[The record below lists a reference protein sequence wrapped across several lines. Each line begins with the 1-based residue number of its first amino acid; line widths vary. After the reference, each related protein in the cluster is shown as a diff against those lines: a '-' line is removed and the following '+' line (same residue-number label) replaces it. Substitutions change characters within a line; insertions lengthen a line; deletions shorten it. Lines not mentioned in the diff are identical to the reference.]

1 MDSTLARPSWIKFNG
16 SEFRTIDCFVIL
28 SVDEYKQP
36 SFAKIID
43 MYLIDDNIVIFL
55 AQIYTTLYY
64 YRHFHSYVI
73 EATADLKLVKLDE
86 LKDHTSYHMRTAFLR
101 ENLSLVCLKYHLE
114 PDCVS

>member
-1 MDSTLARPSWIKFNG
+1 MVANSVLFTALLFW
-16 SEFRTIDCFVIL
+16 V
-28 SVDEYKQP
+28 VDEYKQP

-43 MYLIDDNIVIFL
+43 MYLIDDTTVIFL

-86 LKDHTSYHMRTAFLR
+86 LK
-101 ENLSLVCLKYHLE
+101 E
-114 PDCVS
+114 